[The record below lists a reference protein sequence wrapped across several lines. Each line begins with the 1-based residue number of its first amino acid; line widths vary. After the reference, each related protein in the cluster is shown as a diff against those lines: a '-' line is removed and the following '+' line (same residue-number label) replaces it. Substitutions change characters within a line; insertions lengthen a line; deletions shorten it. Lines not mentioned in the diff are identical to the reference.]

1 MPLPRASPVTATVLD
16 PLAVF
21 TVAPMIT
28 TIIVIL
34 SPGVL
39 TVIRVTLC
47 MKRLV
52 SRMAPGGQDL
62 PISVLVM
69 FLGCFLL
76 LTRTSVAMRS
86 WLR

>member
-1 MPLPRASPVTATVLD
+1 
-16 PLAVF
+16 
-21 TVAPMIT
+21 MIT

-34 SPGVL
+34 SPGAL
-39 TVIRVTLC
+39 TVIRATLC
-47 MKRLV
+47 MKRF